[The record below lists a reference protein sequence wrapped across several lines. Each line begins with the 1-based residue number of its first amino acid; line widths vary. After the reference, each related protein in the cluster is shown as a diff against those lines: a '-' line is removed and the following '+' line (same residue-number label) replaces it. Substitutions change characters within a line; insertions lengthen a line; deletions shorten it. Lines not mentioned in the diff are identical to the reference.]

1 MTGQGTGDRIAGALV
16 GLAAGDALG
25 AGYEFGPPP
34 SEIVPMKGGGP
45 FGWEPGEWT
54 DDTQM
59 AICIAEEAATGSLD
73 PVAVGERF
81 LVWVREA
88 RDVGMQTRAVLD
100 GASSGAGL
108 RGRAAEHFARNPRG
122 AAGNGSLMRTAP
134 VALAHLG
141 DAERIAEVAM
151 EMSLLTHGD
160 PLAGDACVLWC
171 LAIDDAIGTGEI
183 PDVAAGLERVDP
195 GRRDSWAEA
204 IIRAGVEPPGSF
216 TPNGFVV
223 TAFQAAWASI
233 VQTPGDLAH
242 PASHLE
248 AALRTAVGIGND
260 TDTVAAIAGG
270 LLGATHGASAVPP
283 SWRQV
288 LHGWPGYRAADLARL
303 ALMAAGRSAASG
315 DLPEDLL
322 SDGPA

>member
-1 MTGQGTGDRIAGALV
+1 MTTDRTVDRIAGALV

-34 SEIVPMKGGGP
+34 AEVVPMKGGGP

-73 PVAVGERF
+73 PIAVGDRF
-81 LVWVREA
+81 LGWVREA
-88 RDVGMQTRAVLD
+88 RDVGIQTRAVLG

-134 VALAHLG
+134 VALAYLG
-141 DAERIAEVAM
+141 DADGIAAAAM
-151 EMSLLTHGD
+151 EVSLLTHGD

-171 LAIDDAIGTGEI
+171 LAIDDAIATGEV
-183 PDVAAGLERVDP
+183 PDLAAGLDRVDA
-195 GRRDSWAEA
+195 GRRDTWAAAITAAEA
-204 IIRAGVEPPGSF
+204 EPPGSF
-216 TPNGFVV
+216 TPNGYVV

-233 VQTPGDLAH
+233 VQTPVSAAE
-242 PASHLE
+242 PAAHLE

-260 TDTVAAIAGG
+260 TDTVAAIAGS
-270 LLGATHGASAVPP
+270 LLGSVHGSSAVPP
-283 SWRQV
+283 SWRRV
-288 LHGWPGYRAADLARL
+288 LHGWPGYTVEDLERL
-303 ALMAAGRSAASG
+303 ALGVAGADVA
-315 DLPEDLL
+315 
-322 SDGPA
+322 GP